1 MDLSVLNEW
10 LVAFNTKATI
20 TTVNNSVSL
29 FCSLLLILVLFTD
42 KKFNSSSIGILVLCL
57 GVGLE
62 SIAFPNLVQISST
75 EALLNY
81 FVWYGGWIGLKII
94 CLLLL
99 LKFHRFYQ
107 LRVSDVSLTLVWYYV
122 FSAFVQAIDF
132 IDRATFDSGVFAT
145 FYQLSNLLLCVL
157 IAPVVGIMFFRE
169 YYQRR
174 RQLKLQ
180 EL

>member
-1 MDLSVLNEW
+1 MDLSALNE
-10 LVAFNTKATI
+10 LLI
-20 TTVNNSVSL
+20 TLNNKTTMHTFNNSMSL

-62 SIAFPNLVQISST
+62 SIALPNLVQIAST

-107 LRVSDVSLTLVWYYV
+107 LRVSDLSITLVWYYV
-122 FSAFVQAIDF
+122 ISAFIHAIDF
-132 IDRATFDSGVFAT
+132 IERATFDSGVFAT
-145 FYQLSNLLLCVL
+145 FYQLSNLLLSVL
-157 IAPVVGIMFFRE
+157 IAPVLGLMFFRE

-174 RQLKLQ
+174 RLLKLQ
-180 EL
+180 GL

>member
-1 MDLSVLNEW
+1 MDFSVLNE
-10 LVAFNTKATI
+10 LLFVLNTKDSIHTL
-20 TTVNNSVSL
+20 NNSVSL
-29 FCSLLLILVLFTD
+29 FCSLLLILVFFTD

-57 GVGLE
+57 GTGLE
-62 SIAFPNLVQISST
+62 SIALPNLVQIAST
-75 EALLNY
+75 EELLNY

-107 LRVSDVSLTLVWYYV
+107 LRVSDVSITLVWYYV
-122 FSAFVQAIDF
+122 ISAFIHAIDF
-132 IDRATFDSGVFAT
+132 IERATFDSGVFAT
-145 FYQLSNLLLCVL
+145 FYQLSNLLLGVL
-157 IAPVVGIMFFRE
+157 IGPVVGLMFFRE

-180 EL
+180 ER